1 MRIVG
6 GIFKAKNLK
15 EFSNPAIRPT
25 ADKTRESLFDIF
37 GERIRGAKFLDLFAG
52 TGGVGIE
59 AISRGAK
66 KVTFVDADK
75 SCLDLVKQNIK
86 AVGAESADHELKL
99 SDGLKFLSETNEK
112 FDYIF
117 IDPPYKTDLGQKALK
132 IIFERELVSETGAAI
147 FETEFD
153 LNSPYAYLYDE
164 RTYGRAKLGFYTY
177 KKPACVFAGTFDPVT
192 KGHLDIIKKAEN
204 EFFKVHVAVM
214 VNKDKTPMFPLATR
228 LELLNTL
235 FAGDPQVTVVYSD
248 GLVVDYLKKVGTDYY
263 VRGVRNAEDLEYEK
277 KNEELSRAIY
287 PDIKTIYYKADKSLI
302 KCSSSAFKE
311 AYFSGGN
318 YKKYLPKEII
328 PVTEKALEEL
338 KK

>member
-25 ADKTRESLFDIF
+25 ADKTRESLFDIL
-37 GERIRGAKFLDLFAG
+37 GERISGAKFLDLFAG

-86 AVGAESADHELKL
+86 TVGAESADHELKL

-132 IIFERELVSETGAAI
+132 IIFERELVSETGAAGQKRV
-147 FETEFD
+147 
-153 LNSPYAYLYDE
+153 L
-164 RTYGRAKLGFYTY
+164 R
-177 KKPACVFAGTFDPVT
+177 
-192 KGHLDIIKKAEN
+192 
-204 EFFKVHVAVM
+204 
-214 VNKDKTPMFPLATR
+214 
-228 LELLNTL
+228 
-235 FAGDPQVTVVYSD
+235 
-248 GLVVDYLKKVGTDYY
+248 
-263 VRGVRNAEDLEYEK
+263 
-277 KNEELSRAIY
+277 
-287 PDIKTIYYKADKSLI
+287 
-302 KCSSSAFKE
+302 
-311 AYFSGGN
+311 
-318 YKKYLPKEII
+318 
-328 PVTEKALEEL
+328 
-338 KK
+338 